1 MGRPSPLKTRCL
13 TGVSEHGGSI
23 ATMASP
29 ESTEP
34 FDPDRE
40 QRKVLDHA
48 EGPMLV
54 SGGFGTGKSAVL
66 RERFARLVESGVDPE
81 RVALVVGSRRGR
93 DEARAALLE
102 RLSVALPRLTVVT
115 LQGLAFHVIG
125 ERFETLGY
133 DTPPRVLSASE
144 QLERVRELLEDQDPG
159 RWPAYGGLLSLRGFA
174 DEIRQFVIRAQEA
187 LLPPD
192 EIQRRA
198 DERGL
203 TGWRELAA
211 FLREYLAVLD
221 GSKEVDF
228 AGLVEQ
234 AARAAG
240 TGESSF
246 DHVLVDDY
254 QDATFGGERLLA
266 ELRPSSLVVAGN
278 LGAHIFSFQGTTD
291 EPLRRF
297 AETFQGATEVA
308 LTTPHRPAP
317 SAIDAWRAPH
327 VSEQHAAVAREVRRV
342 HVEDDVPW
350 RDIAIVM
357 RRHGAHEAGMLRAL
371 DDARVPRSISEQ
383 GAVWRAPATRP
394 FVLALRWIA
403 GGPDERDALVEPVLA
418 SELGGLSPAS
428 ARALLRQVR
437 AHGLAPREALDRADL
452 AATEEA
458 SVILELSTV
467 LSNAEHVQPSVL
479 RSFEV
484 LWRELPYARELV
496 RRAEDDHRA
505 RLDLGAV
512 VQLSRSIGEA
522 GSSADPSVAAFVHT
536 LGSEAAEQLLAG
548 SDAGEDAVHV
558 LTAHATAGR
567 GFDTVVVLDVLE
579 GDFPSLSRPEPMF
592 DLGALDGT
600 HRRSEIN
607 RLRLADERRLFAMLL
622 ARARRRVLLTATDPH
637 ADRSGVTL
645 RSRFVEEIGIEWADL
660 PETPLAE
667 PVSVAEAAAAWRRTL
682 ADTDAAPAE
691 RLSSAEGLLA
701 LGDDPH
707 RWWFQRGWTDFEAES
722 REAMYLS
729 YSRLDML
736 ENCELQF
743 VLSSELGLDPGGGYQ
758 AWVGRLLHRI
768 VEDCENGAVG
778 RSPEAFE
785 AVIDERW
792 EPARFPSRSV
802 SEAERSNAKR
812 VLVPNWFTRYD
823 DPPATATEQTFEFP
837 FEGALI
843 RGKIDRIGPGPG
855 GGTRITDY
863 KTGRSDGAPRPADSL
878 QLGLYYLAVDECEE
892 LAVHRPVEAVE
903 LAYLGGKRSDPAL
916 DVREWPVTPDE
927 EEAYKT
933 RMRERVSALIARI
946 RRLDNERR
954 YVASTK
960 ANCFFC
966 RFQPLC
972 TRYPQGGAVFPI
984 PPAAPAAEPMVPTP
998 SEDRPRLFLVT

>member
-1 MGRPSPLKTRCL
+1 
-13 TGVSEHGGSI
+13 
-23 ATMASP
+23 
-29 ESTEP
+29 
-34 FDPDRE
+34 
-40 QRKVLDHA
+40 
-48 EGPMLV
+48 MLV

-66 RERFARLVESGVDPE
+66 RERFARLVEAGADPE
-81 RVALVVGSRRGR
+81 RVVLVVGSRRAR
-93 DEARAALLE
+93 DEARTALLE

-115 LQGLAFHVIG
+115 LQGLAFHVVG

-133 DTPPRVLSASE
+133 DAPPRVLSASE
-144 QLERVRELLEDQDPG
+144 QLERVRELLEDQEPES
-159 RWPAYGGLLSLRGFA
+159 WPAYGGLLGLRGFA
-174 DEIRQFVIRAQEA
+174 DELRQFVIRAQEA
-187 LLPPD
+187 LLPPQ
-192 EIQRRA
+192 EIERRA
-198 DERGL
+198 RERGL
-203 TGWRELAA
+203 TGWGELAA
-211 FLREYLAVLD
+211 FLREYLSVLD

-240 TGESSF
+240 SGEPSF
-246 DHVLVDDY
+246 DHVMVDDY
-254 QDATFGGERLLA
+254 QDATFGAERLLS
-266 ELRPSSLVVAGN
+266 ELRAASLVVAGN
-278 LGAHIFSFQGTTD
+278 LGAHLFSFQGTTD

-297 AETFQGATEVA
+297 AQTFPGATDAE
-308 LTTPHRPAP
+308 LTTAHRPAP
-317 SAIDAWRAPH
+317 NMIEAWRAPH

-342 HVEDDVPW
+342 HVEDGVAW

-371 DDARVPRSISEQ
+371 DDARVPRTISEQ
-383 GAVWRAPATRP
+383 GSIWRAPATRP

-403 GGPDERDALVEPVLA
+403 GGLDERDALVEPVLT

-428 ARALLRQVR
+428 ARTLLRQVR
-437 AHGLAPREALDRADL
+437 AHGSAPREAFDRAEL
-452 AATEEA
+452 AADDEA
-458 SVILELSTV
+458 NAILELASV
-467 LSNAEHVQPSVL
+467 LSNAERVQASVL

-484 LWRELPYARELV
+484 LWRELPYARDLV
-496 RRAEDDHRA
+496 RRAEGNHQA
-505 RLDLGAV
+505 RLDLEAV
-512 VQLSRSIGEA
+512 VQLSRSIAEA
-522 GSSADPSVAAFVHT
+522 GSSADPSAAAFLHA
-536 LGSEAAEQLLAG
+536 LGSEAGEELVAG

-558 LTAHATAGR
+558 LTAHAAAGR

-592 DLGALDGT
+592 DLGALDGA

-607 RLRLADERRLFAMLL
+607 RLRLADERRLFSMVL
-622 ARARRRVLLTATDPH
+622 ARSRRRVLLTATDPH
-637 ADRSGVTL
+637 VDRSGVTL
-645 RSRFVEEIGIEWADL
+645 RSRFVEEIGVEWTDL
-660 PETPLAE
+660 PEAPFAE

-682 ADTDAAPAE
+682 GDRNAAPVE
-691 RLSSAEGLLA
+691 RLASVEGILA
-701 LGDDPH
+701 LGDEPN
-707 RWWFQRGWTDFEAES
+707 RWWFQRGWTDLDAET
-722 REAMYLS
+722 RDAMYLS
-729 YSRLDML
+729 YSRLDTL

-758 AWVGRLLHRI
+758 AWVGRLVHRI
-768 VEDCENGAVG
+768 IEDCENGLVV
-778 RSPEAFE
+778 RTPEAFE
-785 AVIDERW
+785 AVIDRRW
-792 EPARFPSRSV
+792 EPTRFPSRSV
-802 SEAERSNAKR
+802 SEAERTNAKR
-812 VLVPNWFTRYD
+812 VLVPNWFSRYD

-843 RGKIDRIGPGPG
+843 RGKIDRIGAGPS

-878 QLGLYYLAVDECEE
+878 QLGIYYLAVDECEE

-903 LAYLGGKRSDPAL
+903 LAYLGGKRTDPAL
-916 DVREWPVTPDE
+916 DVKEWPVSRDE

-946 RRLDNERR
+946 RELEGERR

-984 PPAAPAAEPMVPTP
+984 ADGPPPAEPAEPGPDP
-998 SEDRPRLFLVT
+998 AEDRPRLFLVT